1 MRPLIVL
8 HGSWH
13 QPAHFD
19 DVVGRLRREGVE
31 VTVPDLGARPIAE
44 TTRTVQ
50 EIVDKAAEPPV
61 VLGHSFGGLTAS
73 GLQGAAHLIYLAA
86 IVSEPGE
93 TAQYWI
99 ERTREET
106 GREPQQLPLIFD
118 DEGWT
123 HLDLAAVREA
133 MYADCTDAV
142 AERAMALLRPEPVTI
157 FDESPEGAAWK
168 DTPTTY
174 ITCTEDRALV
184 PEMVAHFADRCET
197 TVTWRASHSP
207 YLSRPVELAT
217 LVLERL

>member
-19 DVVGRLRREGVE
+19 DFAERLRREGAE
-31 VTVPDLGARPIAE
+31 VTVPDLGGRPIAE

-50 EIVDKAAEPPV
+50 ELVDRAAEPPV
-61 VLGHSFGGLTAS
+61 VLAHSFGGLTAD
-73 GLQGAAHLIYLAA
+73 GLQGISHLIYLAA

-93 TAQYWI
+93 TAQYWV
-99 ERTREET
+99 ERITEET
-106 GREPQQLPLIFD
+106 GREPGQVPLTFD
-118 DEGWT
+118 ETGLT
-123 HLDLAAVREA
+123 HLDLAAVRDA

-142 AERAMALLRPEPVTI
+142 AERAMSLLRPEPVTI
-157 FDESPEGAAWK
+157 FDESPEGSAWK

-174 ITCTEDRALV
+174 IVCTEDRALA
-184 PEMVAHFADRCET
+184 PELVAHSAARCDT

>member
-1 MRPLIVL
+1 MIVL

-19 DVVGRLRREGVE
+19 DVAGRLRREGAD
-31 VTVPDLGARPIAE
+31 VTVPDLGGRPIAE

-50 EIVDKAAEPPV
+50 ELVDQAAEPPV
-61 VLGHSFGGLTAS
+61 VLAHSFGGLTAS
-73 GLQGAAHLIYLAA
+73 GLQGISHLIFLAA

-99 ERTREET
+99 ERIKEET
-106 GREPQQLPLIFD
+106 GREPAQVPLTFD
-118 DEGWT
+118 DTGLT

-142 AERAMALLRPEPVTI
+142 AERATALLRPEPVTI
-157 FDESPEGAAWK
+157 FDESPEGSAWK
-168 DTPTTY
+168 DTPNTY
-174 ITCTEDRALV
+174 IACTEDRTLA
-184 PEMVAHFADRCET
+184 PELVAHYAARCDM

>member
-19 DVVGRLRREGVE
+19 DVVGRLRREGTA
-31 VTVPDLGARPIAE
+31 VTVPDLGGRPIAE

-50 EIVDKAAEPPV
+50 ELVDQAAEPPV
-61 VLGHSFGGLTAS
+61 VLAHSFGGLTAS
-73 GLQGAAHLIYLAA
+73 GLQGTSHLIYLAA

-106 GREPQQLPLIFD
+106 GREPRQLPWTVD
-118 DEGWT
+118 DQGLT
-123 HLDLAAVREA
+123 HLDLAVVREA

-142 AERAMALLRPEPVTI
+142 AERATALLRPEPVTI
-157 FDESPEGAAWK
+157 FDESPEGSAWK

-174 ITCTEDRALV
+174 ITCTEDRVLV
-184 PEMVAHFADRCET
+184 PEMVVHFAERCET

-207 YLSRPVELAT
+207 YLSRPVELAE